1 MNNARNRFAGKTIL
15 VAEDTES
22 DFYLLE
28 RTFKDV
34 ACAAELRRVCDG
46 VEVIQ
51 YLAGEEGF
59 SNRDAHPFPHLLLL
73 DLQMPRKD
81 GFAVL
86 EWVRRQDGLRRLPI
100 VIFSSSGRT
109 EDVRRAYD
117 LGASSFLVKPMIEE
131 YALLVRSLA
140 EYWLGLNESADFNG
154 NGASNSVADM
164 RPSRDGTSKPVG
176 KKNFAFSDKSH

>member
-1 MNNARNRFAGKTIL
+1 MNNMRNRFAGKTIL

-28 RTFKDV
+28 RTFKDL
-34 ACAAELRRVCDG
+34 ACGAELRRVCDG

-51 YLAGEEGF
+51 YLAGEDRF
-59 SNRDAHPFPHLLLL
+59 SDREVYPVPHLLLL

-86 EWVRRQDGLRRLPI
+86 GWVRRQDPLRSLPI

-117 LGASSFLVKPMIEE
+117 LGASSFLVKPMIEG

-140 EYWLGLNESADFNG
+140 EYWLGLNESPDFNG
-154 NGASNSVADM
+154 NGASDSVADGF
-164 RPSRDGTSKPVG
+164 PNRDGTPKADN
-176 KKNFAFSDKSH
+176 KNFAFSEKPH